1 MQDVEELMMSDLINY
16 TNLGIGKIIN
26 SNLIDEN
33 DIQIL
38 SKNANAL
45 AHIYLSKQ
53 IYRTE
58 TEMRYSVLN
67 TVKFPNVDARYWQS
81 VRECDLFF
89 KHLLQDSIT
98 FEELEAKLEL
108 KHIELCDIKESK
120 KKNAYVRLKNCE
132 IKRLQFEV
140 IDLKLHAKDRVR
152 EIKLWLKIMEE
163 CIKDKPKLNIHNVD
177 EHQLESYRLR
187 FEQEVKIA
195 LASNNESLYKSASM
209 HLEGMK

>member
-1 MQDVEELMMSDLINY
+1 
-16 TNLGIGKIIN
+16 
-26 SNLIDEN
+26 
-33 DIQIL
+33 
-38 SKNANAL
+38 
-45 AHIYLSKQ
+45 
-53 IYRTE
+53 
-58 TEMRYSVLN
+58 MRYSVLN

-140 IDLKLHAKDRVR
+140 IELKLHAKDRVR